1 MITRDL
7 FPFSWHNIINSRK
20 GHLTM
25 KDNYDDLFPLQHEL
39 EKLREDETD
48 DFTRIKELIRSGAL
62 DFGIQRDFKEKFQ
75 KERNSY

>member
-1 MITRDL
+1 
-7 FPFSWHNIINSRK
+7 
-20 GHLTM
+20 M